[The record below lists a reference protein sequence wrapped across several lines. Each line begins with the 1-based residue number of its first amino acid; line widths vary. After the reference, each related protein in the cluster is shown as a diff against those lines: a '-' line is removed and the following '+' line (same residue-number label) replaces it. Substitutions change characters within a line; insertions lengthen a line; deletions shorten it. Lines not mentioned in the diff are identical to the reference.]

1 MTLMKGTTYAT
12 TTGLKLSKLGELV
25 AWLLGTAVGCIVL
38 TINTTHDAYHVA
50 AIVLLGLSFVVD
62 HIEYRKNK
70 KVNN

>member
-1 MTLMKGTTYAT
+1 MKGTTYAT
-12 TTGLKLSKLGELV
+12 TTGLKLSKLEKLV

-38 TINTTHDAYHVA
+38 AIITSHVAYHVA